1 MAGSRPLSEEE
12 REFATRF
19 HNLIY
24 SYLRDRNLNQEE
36 FYDIVAFGFIRAVAN
51 FHDRADLRKY
61 SFTTIAWRAMDSAY
75 ANHCKGQ
82 RCFKRCA
89 NVGTLSLDAPLNEND
104 HRTLGETIA
113 TADTTSDRVE
123 YIELCCQIIPKL
135 SSNQKNI
142 LYMKLKGYSNAEIAK
157 KYDISI
163 EAIGVA
169 LCRITERS
177 TAHAC

>member
-1 MAGSRPLSEEE
+1 MAGSRPLTEDE
-12 REFATRF
+12 RAFATRF

-75 ANHCKGQ
+75 ANYCKGQ

-89 NVGTLSLDAPLNEND
+89 NAGALSLDAPLTEKGD
-104 HRTLGETIA
+104 WTLGDTIA

-123 YIELCCQIIPKL
+123 YIELWCQIIPKL
-135 SSNQKNI
+135 STNQKNV

-157 KYDISI
+157 KCNVSI
-163 EAIGVA
+163 EAIEVA
-169 LCRITERS
+169 LCRIRERS
-177 TAHAC
+177 AAHAC